1 MRAGDD
7 PLSGLERFR
16 SYLLLLARKQLA
28 GRAGRLDASDLVQQ
42 TLLEAWRELDRFR
55 GETAGQQ
62 AVWLRQIL
70 ARNLAD
76 ADRAQLRECR
86 DVRRERS
93 LEAELAGSSAQLASW
108 LAGNDSSPSR
118 RLDRD
123 EQAVCLAQALEQ
135 LPEAQREALVLQHW
149 HGLTLA
155 QIGERLGKSPVAV
168 AGLLK
173 RGLRRLR
180 ELLDGEER
188 VDEAGRL
195 P

>member
-1 MRAGDD
+1 MTPLDD
-7 PLSGLERFR
+7 PLSPLERFR
-16 SYLLLLARKQLA
+16 SYLLLLAQRHLA
-28 GRAGRLDASDLVQQ
+28 DRAGRLEASDLVQQ

-62 AVWLRQIL
+62 AAWLRQIL

-76 ADRAQLRECR
+76 ADRAQHRECR

-93 LEAELAGSSAQLASW
+93 LEADLAGSSAQLAGW
-108 LAGNDSSPSR
+108 LAADGSSPSQ
-118 RLDRD
+118 RLDRH
-123 EQAVCLAQALEQ
+123 EQALCLAEALAQ

-155 QIGERLGKSPVAV
+155 QIGERLDRTPVAV

-180 ELLDGEER
+180 ELLGEQS
-188 VDEAGRL
+188 
-195 P
+195 